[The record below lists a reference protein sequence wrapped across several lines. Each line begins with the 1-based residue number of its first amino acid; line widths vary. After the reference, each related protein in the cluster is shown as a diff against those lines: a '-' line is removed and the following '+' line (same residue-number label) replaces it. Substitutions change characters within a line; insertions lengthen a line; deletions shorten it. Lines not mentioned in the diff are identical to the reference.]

1 MSERIGFIGLGIMG
15 APMAKNLL
23 DSGYEVSAYDIIE
36 KNLDTVIEKGAF
48 KASSPKEVSEKS
60 DIIIT
65 MVQNSPQSEKAILG
79 ENGALE
85 GASEGNLIIDM
96 SSISPLVSQKISV
109 ACIEKNVKFLDAPV
123 SGGEPGAIEGTL
135 AIMVGGSSPDFE
147 RAKPIFDVLG
157 ASSVLCGDVGAGNFT
172 KLANQMIVGA
182 NIHIL
187 AEALTLTTKAGLD
200 PETVFNA
207 IKGGLAGSNV
217 MNTKAPMMYS
227 RNFKPGFRIELHLK
241 DITNAMETAN
251 ELQIPLQ
258 VTSNLHQVLK
268 SLVIDGNGTDDHSG
282 ILKFVEKQSGVEVKK

>member
-1 MSERIGFIGLGIMG
+1 MSEKIGFIGLGIMG
-15 APMAKNLL
+15 SPMAKNLIN
-23 DSGYEVSAYDIIE
+23 SGFEVYAYDIIE
-36 KNLDTVIEKGAF
+36 KNLNNIVNSGAK
-48 KASSPKEVSEKS
+48 KALSPKEVSENS
-60 DIIIT
+60 DIVIV
-65 MVQNSPQSEKAILG
+65 MVQNSPQSEKVVLG
-79 ENGALE
+79 EEGALE
-85 GASEGNLIIDM
+85 GASKGDLIIDM
-96 SSISPLVSQKISV
+96 SSISPLMSQKISKKCSKSGV
-109 ACIEKNVKFLDAPV
+109 NFLDAPV

-135 AIMVGGSSPDFE
+135 AIMTGGSSSDFE
-147 RAKPIFDVLG
+147 RAKPIFDILG

-200 PETVFNA
+200 PETDFNA

-217 MNTKAPMMYS
+217 MNTKAPMMYD

-268 SLVIDGNGTDDHSG
+268 SLVLDGNGTDDHSG

>member
-1 MSERIGFIGLGIMG
+1 MSE
-15 APMAKNLL
+15 N
-23 DSGYEVSAYDIIE
+23 
-36 KNLDTVIEKGAF
+36 
-48 KASSPKEVSEKS
+48 S
-60 DIIIT
+60 DIVIV
-65 MVQNSPQSEKAILG
+65 MVQNSPQSEKVVLG
-79 ENGALE
+79 EEGALE
-85 GASEGNLIIDM
+85 GASKGNLIIDM
-96 SSISPLVSQKISV
+96 SSISPLMSQKISKECSKFGV
-109 ACIEKNVKFLDAPV
+109 NFLDAPV

-135 AIMVGGSSPDFE
+135 AIMTGGSSSDFE
-147 RAKPIFDVLG
+147 RAKPIFDILG

-217 MNTKAPMMYS
+217 MNTKAPMMYD

-268 SLVIDGNGTDDHSG
+268 SLVLDGNGTDDHSG

>member
-1 MSERIGFIGLGIMG
+1 MSEKIGFIGLGIMG
-15 APMAKNLL
+15 SPMAKNLIN
-23 DSGYEVSAYDIIE
+23 SGFEVYAYDIIE
-36 KNLDTVIEKGAF
+36 KNLNNIVSSGAK
-48 KASSPKEVSEKS
+48 KALSPKEVSENS
-60 DIIIT
+60 DIVIV
-65 MVQNSPQSEKAILG
+65 MVQNSPQSEKVVLG
-79 ENGALE
+79 EEGALE
-85 GASEGNLIIDM
+85 GASKGDLIIDM
-96 SSISPLVSQKISV
+96 SSISPLMSQKISKKCSKSGV
-109 ACIEKNVKFLDAPV
+109 NFLDAPV

-135 AIMVGGSSPDFE
+135 AIMTGGSSSDFE
-147 RAKPIFDVLG
+147 RAKPIFDILG

-217 MNTKAPMMYS
+217 MNTKAPMMYGQ
-227 RNFKPGFRIELHLK
+227 NFKPGFRIELHLK

-268 SLVIDGNGTDDHSG
+268 SLVLDGNGTDDHSG